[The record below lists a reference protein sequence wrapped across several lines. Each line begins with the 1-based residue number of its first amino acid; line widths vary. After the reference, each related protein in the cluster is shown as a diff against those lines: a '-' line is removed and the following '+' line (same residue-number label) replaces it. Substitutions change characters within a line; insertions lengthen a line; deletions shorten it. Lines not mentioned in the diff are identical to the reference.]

1 MSGWALLGEVIIVWF
16 VVSVGGAV
24 LVIGAA
30 EISRWRHNRHHR
42 CTVTPLFPQSSHVRV
57 IGKDAS

>member
-1 MSGWALLGEVIIVWF
+1 MSGWALLAEVIIVWIA
-16 VVSVGGAV
+16 VSVGGAV
-24 LVIGAA
+24 LVIGLA
-30 EISRWRHNRHHR
+30 EFNRWRHNRRR